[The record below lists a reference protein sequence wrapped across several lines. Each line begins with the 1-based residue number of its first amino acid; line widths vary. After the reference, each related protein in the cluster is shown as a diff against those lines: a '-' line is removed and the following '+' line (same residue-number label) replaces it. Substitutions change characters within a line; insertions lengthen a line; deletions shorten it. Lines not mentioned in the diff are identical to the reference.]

1 MSAWRGPQRVL
12 LGVSGG
18 IAAYKACELVRRL
31 REREVEVRVVLTANA
46 ERFVG
51 VLTFQ
56 ALSGQPVRN
65 SLWDAAAEAAMGHI
79 ELARWADVVLV
90 APASAN
96 TLARLAHGLADDLLG
111 TLCLASERPLLL
123 APAMNRLM
131 WAHPATQA
139 NMALLQARGA
149 QILGPDSG
157 AQACGEVGAGRML
170 EPDAIVAA
178 LEELASAP
186 AAPDLRGLRVL
197 VSAGPTLED
206 LDPVRY
212 LGNRS
217 SGRMGFAIAA
227 AAAQAG
233 ATVTLVAGPVSLP
246 TPPGVAQRVDVRSA
260 RQMHAAMLDA
270 ARAADIVIAAAAVAD
285 YRPAQVSTHKLKKHG
300 GAMILELAE
309 NPDILAALA
318 ALQPKPFLVGFAAET
333 EQLEAHA
340 CAKLERKG
348 ADMIAANRVDAGL
361 GIETADNALSVFWHG
376 GQHELARADKTT
388 LAREL
393 LALIATRRAVVR
405 AAAP

>member
-31 REREVEVRVVLTANA
+31 REHDVEVRVVLTANA

-51 VLTFQ
+51 ATTLQ

-79 ELARWADVVLV
+79 ELARWADVVLI

-111 TLCLASERPLLL
+111 TLCLASDRPLLL

-131 WAHPATQA
+131 WAHAATQA
-139 NMALLQARGA
+139 NLALLQARGA
-149 QILGPDSG
+149 QILGPGHG

-178 LEELASAP
+178 LSTLAP
-186 AAPDLRGLRVL
+186 AAAVDLRGLRVL

-233 ATVTLVAGPVSLP
+233 AEVTLVAGPVSLP
-246 TPPGVAQRVDVRSA
+246 TPPGVARRVDVRSA

-285 YRPAQVSTHKLKKHG
+285 YRPAQASAHKIKKHG
-300 GAMILELAE
+300 GALTLELLE

-318 ALQPKPFLVGFAAET
+318 ALRPKPFLVGFAAET

-340 CAKLERKG
+340 RAKLERKG

-361 GIETADNALSVFWHG
+361 GIETEDNALSVFWHG

-393 LALIATRRAVVR
+393 LALIATRRAAAR
-405 AAAP
+405 EAAP

>member
-51 VLTFQ
+51 ALTFQ

-111 TLCLASERPLLL
+111 TLCLASDRPLLL

-139 NMALLQARGA
+139 NLALLQARGA

-157 AQACGEVGAGRML
+157 TQACGEVGAGRML
-170 EPDAIVAA
+170 EPDAIVTA
-178 LEELASAP
+178 LAELAP
-186 AAPDLRGLRVL
+186 AVAAVDLHGLRVL
-197 VSAGPTLED
+197 ISAGPTLED

-233 ATVTLVAGPVSLP
+233 AEVTLVAGPVSLA
-246 TPPGVAQRVDVRSA
+246 TPPGLARRVDVRSA

-285 YRPAQVSTHKLKKHG
+285 YRPAQVSAHKIKKHG
-300 GAMILELAE
+300 GALTMELLE

-318 ALQPKPFLVGFAAET
+318 ALRPKPFLVGFAAET

-340 CAKLERKG
+340 RAKLERKG

-361 GIETADNALSVFWHG
+361 GIETADNALRVFWHG
-376 GQHELARADKTT
+376 GQHELARTDKVT

-393 LALIATRRAVVR
+393 LVLIATRRAAAR